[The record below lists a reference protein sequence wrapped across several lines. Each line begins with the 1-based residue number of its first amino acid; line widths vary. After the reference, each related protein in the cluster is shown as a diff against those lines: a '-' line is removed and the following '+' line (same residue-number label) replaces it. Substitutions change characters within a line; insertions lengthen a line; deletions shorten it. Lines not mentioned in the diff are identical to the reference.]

1 MKAVRWCR
9 DFAGQ
14 RVHGTTRSLPL
25 RVFQDEERHA
35 LAPWNSDPYEVIVR
49 RTAKVRPDPYVACQ
63 YALTP
68 CRHPCSPCIP
78 DQLFRQLP

>member
-9 DFAGQ
+9 DFAGL

-35 LAPWNSDPYEVIVR
+35 LATWNGEPYEVIVR
-49 RTAKVRPDPYVACQ
+49 RTTKVRPNPYVACQ
-63 YALTP
+63 YALYSMP
-68 CRHPCSPCIP
+68 SALLPCIP
-78 DQLFRQLP
+78 DQFRQLP